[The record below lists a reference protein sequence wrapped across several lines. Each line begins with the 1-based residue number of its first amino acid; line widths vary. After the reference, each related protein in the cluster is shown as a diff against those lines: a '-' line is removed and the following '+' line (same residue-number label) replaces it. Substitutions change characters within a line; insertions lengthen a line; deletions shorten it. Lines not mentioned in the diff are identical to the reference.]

1 MKSSF
6 RIGKIAGIE
15 VDVHITLFIV
25 LVIFSYALYY
35 TPYPYGFFNLPYRD
49 TIRIVL
55 SIASSISLFLAV
67 LFHELSHSIIGRRR
81 GVKVK
86 GIVLFIFG
94 GVSMLDDMP
103 KEPKKEIE
111 IAIAGPLL
119 SIFLGVIFY
128 GVSITGVPVLAEFS
142 RVFSTYNFILAFF
155 NLIPAFPLD
164 GGRVLR
170 GVLAQKMGFVNATKI
185 AAETGKMM
193 AFMIGIFGLFVN
205 PWLILIALFIYMG
218 ANEEEKIVMVEN
230 VLKRIK
236 VMDIMTHEPLTVS
249 PDTTVREVLEMML
262 IHKHL
267 GYPVVEEGKLVG
279 IVTLKD
285 VSNASE
291 DTPVAELMTKD
302 VITISPLTSAFEAFK
317 IMNERRIG
325 RLPVVDGDR
334 VVGIVSRTDLM
345 RTLEIVGIQET
356 FKEVR
361 RIARPST

>member
-35 TPYPYGFFNLPYRD
+35 TPYPYGFLDLPYGGW
-49 TIRIVL
+49 IRIVL

-86 GIVLFIFG
+86 GIILFIFG
-94 GVSMLDDMP
+94 GVSMLEDMP

-111 IAIAGPLL
+111 IAFAGPLL
-119 SIFLGVIFY
+119 SILLGVVFY
-128 GVSITGVPVLAEFS
+128 GISLIGIPVLDEYS
-142 RVFSTYNFILAFF
+142 RVFSTYNFVLAFF

-164 GGRVLR
+164 GGRILR
-170 GVLAQKMGFVNATKI
+170 GVLAKRMGFVNATRI

-193 AFMIGIFGLFVN
+193 AFMIGVFGLFVN
-205 PWLILIALFIYMG
+205 PWLIIIALFIYMG
-218 ANEEEKIVMVEN
+218 ANEEEKIVMIEN
-230 VLKRIK
+230 VLKRVKI
-236 VMDIMTHEPLTVS
+236 MDIMSHDPLTIS
-249 PDTTVREVLEMML
+249 PETTVGEVLGMML

-285 VSNASE
+285 VSSASE
-291 DTPVAELMTKD
+291 DTPVSEIMTKD
-302 VITISPLTSAFEAFK
+302 VVTISPLSSAFDAFK
-317 IMNERRIG
+317 LMNERKIG

-345 RTLEIVGIQET
+345 RTLEIIGIQET

-361 RIARPST
+361 RIAKPSV